1 MFKPTKDN
9 EYHPTKIPIPQSP
22 LPLRRSISL
31 RMKGETALNFHQQFA
46 TLPTKRRSLDHNQ
59 NNIRS
64 QRLPSAVGGEV
75 LRRGNSFVE
84 RGTIGNGARNGPQTA
99 YRCRNLN
106 TESKSKG
113 SSPIGAPSPDG
124 SRTRSLVSS
133 LRVCE
138 K

>member
-64 QRLPSAVGGEV
+64 
-75 LRRGNSFVE
+75 RGNSPKFPPAIRYITDE
-84 RGTIGNGARNGPQTA
+84 
-99 YRCRNLN
+99 
-106 TESKSKG
+106 
-113 SSPIGAPSPDG
+113 AP
-124 SRTRSLVSS
+124 
-133 LRVCE
+133 
-138 K
+138 